1 MQGNAHVIQ
10 GSVHV
15 IQGRA
20 HVIQGSV
27 HVIQGSAHVIQ
38 GSAHVIQGSVTF
50 TYTWHHGRGCGQLA
64 SWQGVWSVGT
74 MAGGV
79 VSWHPRQGCGLTF
92 MHSGGDKAR
101 DLILVCDGHVWWEQ
115 VSTSSEYWVGAEGAG
130 QDAARDGHYPTGVWG
145 GVRVK
150 RK

>member
-1 MQGNAHVIQ
+1 MAGCVV
-10 GSVHV
+10 S
-15 IQGRA
+15 
-20 HVIQGSV
+20 
-27 HVIQGSAHVIQ
+27 
-38 GSAHVIQGSVTF
+38 
-50 TYTWHHGRGCGQLA
+50 WHHGR
-64 SWQGVWSVGT
+64 GVWSVGT
-74 MAGGV
+74 HGRV
-79 VSWHPRQGCGLTF
+79 CGLTF

-101 DLILVCDGHVWWEQ
+101 DLILVCDGHVRREQ